1 MYFYVY
7 LDYVVGIRTE
17 FSIEFLRTKT
27 KLITGQP
34 KRTLIIQWTNQDMK
48 ETLFLHVRSMNI
60 SKGGTIGISF
70 TNSTQSKYS
79 KNKGWQ
85 TSIEQIEIPRF
96 MFEGP
101 WLCLVS
107 CFLLIH
113 FAWNYITKT
122 FLLVRQSV
130 WTVWSKQLL
139 CFVHGR
145 GQKCEKLLGFI
156 TIPFYWLCS
165 NLLMNCWTFFW
176 VDCSM

>member
-48 ETLFLHVRSMNI
+48 ETLFLHVRSLNI

-122 FLLVRQSV
+122 FLLVRSSQYGQYGV
-130 WTVWSKQLL
+130 NNYCVLFTVEAKN
-139 CFVHGR
+139 V
-145 GQKCEKLLGFI
+145 K
-156 TIPFYWLCS
+156 
-165 NLLMNCWTFFW
+165 NCW
-176 VDCSM
+176 VS